1 MLNWIHSYR
10 NGYLDFFFRN
20 ITHAGS
26 LYFILPASVIIVL
39 ILMNSEKYSEVKM
52 LLTSVVATI
61 VLSHVV
67 KLFFKRP
74 RPDIHPPI
82 IPMPVDWSFPSAHT
96 AQITAFTLCVCIIAF
111 RYFPGIAA
119 WVVCILALAMICLI
133 GFSRM
138 YLQVHHPT
146 DVAAGFLLAAII
158 VALSKV
164 VFRV

>member
-10 NGYLDFFFRN
+10 NGFLDIFFRN

-26 LYFILPASVIIVL
+26 LYFLLPVTLVIVL
-39 ILMNSEKYSEVKM
+39 LLMHWARYSETKM

-61 VLSHVV
+61 VLSHTA

-96 AQITAFTLCVCIIAF
+96 AQITAFALCVSIIAF
-111 RYFPGIAA
+111 RYLPWISAWGILVFA
-119 WVVCILALAMICLI
+119 ILMISLV

-146 DVAAGFLLAAII
+146 DVMAGILLAG
-158 VALSKV
+158 VV
-164 VFRV
+164 VFLSQMLFRN

>member
-1 MLNWIHSYR
+1 MLNWIHGYR
-10 NGYLDFFFRN
+10 NGFLDTFFRN

-26 LYFILPASVIIVL
+26 VYFVLSVTVVL
-39 ILMNSEKYSEVKM
+39 VLFLMHSEKYSETKM

-61 VLSHVV
+61 VLSHVA

-82 IPMPVDWSFPSAHT
+82 IPMPLDWSFPSAHT
-96 AQITAFTLCVCIIAF
+96 AQITALSL
-111 RYFPGIAA
+111 G
-119 WVVCILALAMICLI
+119 VCILAFRYLPGMSTWIVCALAMAMICLV

-146 DVAAGFLLAAII
+146 DVVAGFVLAA
-158 VALSKV
+158 VVTVLSHLLYKT
-164 VFRV
+164 